1 MTEDNQRTQ
10 GETILQRERQV
21 KKARL
26 LGVVYRVVLAS
37 GLLTLIAVLVL
48 LIFTRRMIVVML
60 LLLPAALIA
69 LGIILAWVEYRLDL
83 RLHYD
88 QVQAPT
94 NGEDALI

>member
-10 GETILQRERQV
+10 GETISQREHQV

-37 GLLTLIAVLVL
+37 GLLTLIAVLAL
-48 LIFTRRMIVVML
+48 LIFTRQMIVVML

-69 LGIILAWVEYRLDL
+69 VGIILAWVEYRLDL
-83 RLHYD
+83 RLQHD

-94 NGEDALI
+94 NGEDTLI

>member
-1 MTEDNQRTQ
+1 
-10 GETILQRERQV
+10 
-21 KKARL
+21 
-26 LGVVYRVVLAS
+26 
-37 GLLTLIAVLVL
+37 VL

-83 RLHYD
+83 RLHYV

-94 NGEDALI
+94 NGEDTLI

>member
-10 GETILQRERQV
+10 GETISQREHQV

-37 GLLTLIAVLVL
+37 GLLTLIAVLAL
-48 LIFTRRMIVVML
+48 LIFTRQMIVVML

-69 LGIILAWVEYRLDL
+69 VGIILAWVEYRLDL

-94 NGEDALI
+94 NGEDTLI